1 MIPRIG
7 LCLLCLGHI
16 KLIWPFLSD
25 DVKKEAAKM
34 MKKINEVAERSENLE
49 SQVIVWSGDQLLSVK
64 CSGDDV
70 HVWTWRFTWPQ
81 PVNAHPSSLLQL
93 LSWSCFPQN
102 WVVINVIKWENKSLR
117 IVFLL
122 LTLSAAVLPGKVLVK
137 ESGYCL
143 EKGYLSK
150 KKAGKGFQQR
160 GKACASGEAERV
172 LGNDWSR
179 REILDNGIFLVRWC
193 EQAINRPQSQIKSSD
208 PLGAIYD
215 SERTKIWSASNNSIN

>member
-1 MIPRIG
+1 MMANGGVPGKASSGGGAFLRQIEWTRKRGWSLSFIKLKFNQLRYILPMIPRIG

-81 PVNAHPSSLLQL
+81 PVNAHTSYLLQL
-93 LSWSCFPQN
+93 LSWSSFAQN

-117 IVFLL
+117 IVFCSFNPFCC
-122 LTLSAAVLPGKVLVK
+122 SAAREGIGERKWILFGKRIFEQKEGWERISAEVK
-137 ESGYCL
+137 HAHQERLRECWATI
-143 EKGYLSK
+143 E
-150 KKAGKGFQQR
+150 AG
-160 GKACASGEAERV
+160 GK
-172 LGNDWSR
+172 
-179 REILDNGIFLVRWC
+179 
-193 EQAINRPQSQIKSSD
+193 
-208 PLGAIYD
+208 Y
-215 SERTKIWSASNNSIN
+215 